1 MPRNI
6 SLSLSG
12 TKNSNSHVLVNNG
25 NSNYTASLPIEVIK
39 FKATIMKL
47 IIIPFM
53 SKNWNILEENLVFVD
68 NIKINLN
75 RLISRFKYAGLDMY
89 KDLIDAFETVIFLHI
104 ENTNL
109 EEKLYGS
116 DCNTTTLVFRTV
128 MIRLKPEL
136 ELYNLVFG
144 KPNLRSGES
153 YNTTIISDIE
163 ILLKMNNVTFD
174 QIKKYLINKYQ

>member
-12 TKNSNSHVLVNNG
+12 TKNSNLNVLVNNG
-25 NSNYTASLPIEVIK
+25 NSNYSGLLPIEVIK

-53 SKNWNILEENLVFVD
+53 SKNWKILEENLVFID

-75 RLISRFKYAGLDMY
+75 RFIARFKYAGLDIY
-89 KDLIDAFETVIFLHI
+89 KDLIDAFETAIFLHI

-109 EEKLYGS
+109 EENLYGS
-116 DCNTTTLVFRTV
+116 DCNTSTLVFRTV

-144 KPNLRSGES
+144 KPNLKSGES
-153 YNTTIISDIE
+153 YNNDMLNDIQ
-163 ILLKMNNVTFD
+163 ILLKMNNVTFE
-174 QIKKYLINKYQ
+174 QIKKYLINKYH